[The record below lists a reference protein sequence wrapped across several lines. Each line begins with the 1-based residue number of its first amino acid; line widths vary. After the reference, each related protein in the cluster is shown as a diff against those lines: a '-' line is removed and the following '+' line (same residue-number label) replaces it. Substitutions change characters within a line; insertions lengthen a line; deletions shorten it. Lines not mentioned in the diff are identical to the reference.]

1 MHGFI
6 YINPIF
12 AVVCFV
18 VILGW
23 ARFATWI
30 STDLKLLTDQNEVVW
45 RSVLLGSLGLNVLL
59 WIFLPNFAAALIA
72 NLVVIGAVF
81 GYYTKVRVAQLG
93 PPPNPID
100 MLTGKLGSTNEQRQ
114 AKKSA
119 GQLSLSYLNPSGRQA
134 PLPKVDDPAY
144 NGLLLLDNLIFQALE
159 ARAHRI
165 DLVPSEQ
172 AYDVIYTTDGVGYPQ
187 SGMQRSTAEPIIQAV
202 KLISGLSLEER
213 RRPQKSA
220 LIVSDAAH
228 NRTPLAVRT
237 SGTTAGEKLT
247 LIMSNSDNYKI
258 PLDNIGLS
266 SEQLSAIRTIA
277 SDNEGLVIVASPSH
291 MGRTTTLYSLIG
303 AHDAYTRSIQTL
315 EVNPRADFESITV
328 TTFDPQAMN
337 ASHSKTLQSICL
349 KDPDIVLVG
358 QCPDAA
364 TAEVICKY
372 AANDHRVYLGLRAGS
387 DAPTVVDLWRKLLPD
402 KELAARPLRA
412 VICQRL
418 VRLLCPTC
426 KIAYQPDAETLA
438 KLNLPVGRQIQA
450 FRANTQ
456 PARDPKG
463 NLVKCP
469 DCASLGY
476 RGVTGLFEVLVV
488 TPEIRDMIAHGR
500 PVDEIRNAARKN
512 GMMMLVEHG
521 IRKFA
526 LGITSIQEITR
537 ALSTDRAKKPR
548 DEKITS
554 ASGSS
559 TTGVGYSAAGEK
571 ESG

>member
-1 MHGFI
+1 MHGFV

-12 AVVCFV
+12 LAICFLVV
-18 VILGW
+18 LGW
-23 ARFATWI
+23 AKFATWI
-30 STDLKLLTDQNEVVW
+30 STDLKQLTDQNETVW
-45 RSVLLGSLGLNVLL
+45 RSVLLGSLGLNILL
-59 WIFLPNFAAALIA
+59 WIFIPNFAGALIA
-72 NLVVIGAVF
+72 NLVVIGGVF
-81 GYYTKVRVAQLG
+81 GYYTKVRIVQLG

-100 MLTGKLGSTNEQRQ
+100 MLTGKLGSTAEQRQ

-119 GQLSLSYLNPSGRQA
+119 GQLALSYLNAAGRGA

-144 NGLLLLDNLIFQALE
+144 NGVVLLDNLIFNALE
-159 ARAHRI
+159 ARAQRI
-165 DLVPSEQ
+165 DLIPSEQ

-187 SGMQRSTAEPIIQAV
+187 SGMQRSTAEPIIQSV

-213 RRPQKSA
+213 RRPQKSS
-220 LIVSDAAH
+220 LTVMDAAH
-228 NRTPLAVRT
+228 NRTPLTVRT

-266 SEQLSAIRTIA
+266 SEQLSALRTIA
-277 SDNEGLVIVASPSH
+277 GDNSGLVIVASPPH
-291 MGRTTTLYSLIG
+291 MGRSTTLYSLLG

-315 EVNPRADFESITV
+315 EANPRADFESITV
-328 TTFDPQAMN
+328 TTFDPQAIN
-337 ASHSKTLQSICL
+337 ASHSKMLQSICL
-349 KDPDIVLVG
+349 KDPDILLVG

-372 AANDHRVYLGLRAGS
+372 ASNDHRIYLGLRAGS
-387 DAPTVVDLWRKLLPD
+387 DAPTIVDLWRKLLPD

-418 VRLLCPTC
+418 IRLLCPTC
-426 KIAYQPDAETLA
+426 KIPYQPDAETLA

-450 FRANTQ
+450 FKANTQ

-476 RGVTGLFEVLVV
+476 RGVTGLFEVLIV
-488 TPEIRDMIAHGR
+488 TPEMRDMIARGR
-500 PVDEIRNAARKN
+500 PVEEIRNAARKN

-526 LGITSIQEITR
+526 LGITSIQEVTR
-537 ALSTDRAKKPR
+537 ALSTDRPKKTR
-548 DEKITS
+548 EERITS
-554 ASGSS
+554 ASGGS
-559 TTGVGYSAAGEK
+559 TTGVGYAGPG
-571 ESG
+571 ES